1 MGWQHY
7 CLIFRLKSPL
17 HIGYRQVGNLMQT
30 RPCVPGRVLWG
41 ALTARLVRD
50 YDDGANGQ
58 RYAEVGE
65 AVRENFR
72 FGYLWPAIPKGSEPI
87 EKKESPSL
95 DDLEVRFPWDEKE
108 PPFDYLFLDAYAS
121 TALEYDRHVAGEGML
136 HQIEFIRPYTR
147 TIPGKDPKP
156 VYLVGD
162 IFIKDNFSFEGNIL
176 KNWSEVL
183 HNLQLGADR
192 TYGWGRVELIKCN
205 SESLSL
211 LEKEGFKINEGKE
224 LSIETTNSLPE
235 TFSLAHVLC
244 NKNPLDGQIEV
255 LTGYETNPQTGRPRL
270 ISDPPVAYVPGT
282 KIREKKTF
290 TFSREYPGLWE
301 MITN

>member
-1 MGWQHY
+1 MSWQHY

-17 HIGYRQVGNLMQT
+17 HIGYRKIGNLMQT
-30 RPCVPGRVLWG
+30 RPYVPGRVLWG

-58 RYAEVGE
+58 RYREVGK
-65 AVRENFR
+65 AVKENFR

-87 EKKESPSL
+87 EKKKSSSL

-162 IFIKDNFSFEGNIL
+162 IFIKDNFSSEGKIL

-192 TYGWGRVELIKCN
+192 TYGWGRVELINLDDKHC
-205 SESLSL
+205 LI
-211 LEKEGFKINEGKE
+211 KNEGE
-224 LSIETTNSLPE
+224 EDIAINIENSR
-235 TFSLAHVLC
+235 TLAHVLC

-270 ISDPPVAYVPGT
+270 ISRPPVAYVPGT
-282 KIREKKTF
+282 KISGEKKF